1 MPSLT
6 WFHRRSHFIPE
17 NNFLIRP
24 SQQNITPPSLEVLCS
39 FKNTWLNWNLIL
51 SREFLYAPQST
62 WRHHWE
68 KYKTMVLWF
77 FSSRIPVSA
86 YVIDPQSLNVTQR
99 VLLTDKITGISQKC
113 LCTKGHMQSARCRVC
128 GGDYFQ
134 KYPGNMLPWWNV
146 FWMCW
151 R

>member
-1 MPSLT
+1 MP
-6 WFHRRSHFIPE
+6 PKV
-17 NNFLIRP
+17 P
-24 SQQNITPPSLEVLCS
+24 GDIT
-39 FKNTWLNWNLIL
+39 
-51 SREFLYAPQST
+51 
-62 WRHHWE
+62 E
-68 KYKTMVLWF
+68 KSIKPWSSDF

-134 KYPGNMLPWWNV
+134 KYPGNMLP
-146 FWMCW
+146 
-151 R
+151 